1 MWSKSNIRS
10 FGYNHFVSLVD
21 ADETMRIINV
31 NMIPIGYC
39 DELSKNVPIEIDLT
53 EDMNETKVADEGYL
67 EKDYDMK
74 KEINEKTGK
83 NSDYWLCTSCHKE
96 VYSKSNVYLFDI
108 SRYNFD
114 HETVR
119 NVLDK
124 TIRCCNDKGE
134 EFICRFCHDCLKN
147 WDNPKYPIKSIY
159 LAKKKNEDSVSSSD
173 KKKNVDKK
181 VEVEAFS
188 EKILEFQVKSELKE
202 RIKNEI
208 DFEKEVRKNKSKKHA
223 LLEKASAK
231 FRKSCKEFPE
241 FVCTCCHRMMFYR
254 SVTKLNVEKYN
265 LGGVCGRA
273 LSDRYRFKDNE
284 KEDEYICTTCDR
296 KLRKNEMPCQA
307 VANGLEIPNV
317 PRELQGLTRLE
328 CRCIGL
334 RIPFMSI
341 RALPKGGQGKIRG
354 PCINVPAS
362 LEPIADVLPRIPEN
376 IDLVLLKFKRMITY
390 KSNYLCDYICPEK
403 VMNALRWLKMNNPH
417 YRNVKID
424 ENWIK
429 KFESD
434 SMFPHISEEM
444 RDEDNV
450 HGNDRENGDN
460 DNNMVTNDCNDHKSN
475 DSNLIV
481 GGKADETNTKFS
493 IDTGSVD
500 DECQND
506 EDDDDDGNKSE
517 EDEAN
522 VKEAQNE
529 YERRSEI
536 RVVESS
542 TCMQIE
548 DLDEA
553 VFSIAPGQNSIPKY
567 ILMDNNFEVLSFPD
581 FFPGGFGA
589 YNMEEEEEPRE
600 QEIKLRRYI
609 NQRLLNKDA
618 KFSQNAE
625 YIFAFQYATEIQQL
639 QGAMN
644 MALKRQTTQGRRVN
658 AGDLRNFNTVNQLIW
673 KDIAYKFMKQIRGT
687 PAYWQ
692 QQLYDTLAMLRT
704 FGTPTWFLS
713 LSPAEFLWP
722 EITQAVGKK
731 MFKNWTEEEVMAM
744 DWQTKAK
751 HFQENPLPVD
761 QMFHK

>member
-1 MWSKSNIRS
+1 
-10 FGYNHFVSLVD
+10 
-21 ADETMRIINV
+21 
-31 NMIPIGYC
+31 
-39 DELSKNVPIEIDLT
+39 
-53 EDMNETKVADEGYL
+53 
-67 EKDYDMK
+67 
-74 KEINEKTGK
+74 
-83 NSDYWLCTSCHKE
+83 
-96 VYSKSNVYLFDI
+96 
-108 SRYNFD
+108 
-114 HETVR
+114 
-119 NVLDK
+119 
-124 TIRCCNDKGE
+124 
-134 EFICRFCHDCLKN
+134 
-147 WDNPKYPIKSIY
+147 
-159 LAKKKNEDSVSSSD
+159 
-173 KKKNVDKK
+173 
-181 VEVEAFS
+181 
-188 EKILEFQVKSELKE
+188 
-202 RIKNEI
+202 
-208 DFEKEVRKNKSKKHA
+208 
-223 LLEKASAK
+223 
-231 FRKSCKEFPE
+231 
-241 FVCTCCHRMMFYR
+241 
-254 SVTKLNVEKYN
+254 
-265 LGGVCGRA
+265 
-273 LSDRYRFKDNE
+273 
-284 KEDEYICTTCDR
+284 
-296 KLRKNEMPCQA
+296 
-307 VANGLEIPNV
+307 
-317 PRELQGLTRLE
+317 
-328 CRCIGL
+328 
-334 RIPFMSI
+334 
-341 RALPKGGQGKIRG
+341 
-354 PCINVPAS
+354 
-362 LEPIADVLPRIPEN
+362 
-376 IDLVLLKFKRMITY
+376 
-390 KSNYLCDYICPEK
+390 
-403 VMNALRWLKMNNPH
+403 MNNPH

-460 DNNMVTNDCNDHKSN
+460 DNYMVTNDCNDDKSN
-475 DSNLIV
+475 DSNLIE

-506 EDDDDDGNKSE
+506 EDDDDDDGNKSE

-567 ILMDNNFEVLSFPD
+567 ILMDNKFEVLSFPD
-581 FFPGGFGA
+581 FFPEGFGA

-600 QEIKLRRYI
+600 QEIKLRHYI

-644 MALKRQTTQGRRVN
+644 MALKRKTTQGRRVN

-673 KDIAYKFMKQIRGT
+673 KDIAYKFMKQIHGT

-692 QQLYDTLAMLRT
+692 QQLYDTLAMLCT

-751 HFQENPLPVD
+751 HFRENPLPID
-761 QMFHK
+761 EMFHK